1 MGIRYLPTVP
11 APAPAGNI
19 HTIGLKQLGKRIIA
33 DVGFKYVG

>member
-1 MGIRYLPTVP
+1 MGIRYLPTV
-11 APAPAGNI
+11 PAPAGNI